1 MIARLEVH
9 RDIAL
14 VVDDSPESLSML
26 TDALEESGVTV
37 LVARDG
43 PSALT
48 LGNRV
53 APDVILLDAIM
64 PEMDGFE
71 TCRRMKTGFATD
83 IPVIF
88 MTALSEPEHVVAGLK
103 AGGVDYLTKPINTDE
118 LIARISIH
126 VANARLISGARQALD
141 AAGRSV
147 MAVEPD
153 GAVVWASPRVTDW
166 VALADGEGPGLGR
179 ITCAPL
185 LDWIAKCAGKPVS
198 ATASHFI
205 DDDQGRRLE
214 LSYLGRSG
222 LDEALIGVA
231 AADDRPPA
239 ERLAERLR
247 LTSREA
253 EVLHWLC
260 QGKSTRDIAAILGL
274 SPRTVNKHLEQIF
287 SKLGVENRTAA
298 AAMGIRAMAS
308 AAPRN

>member
-1 MIARLEVH
+1 MTARLDEH

-53 APDVILLDAIM
+53 SPDVILLDAIM

-71 TCRRMKTGFATD
+71 TCRRMKTGFACD

-118 LIARISIH
+118 LIARIGIH
-126 VANARLISGARQALD
+126 VGNARLISGARQALD
-141 AAGRSV
+141 ATGRSV

-153 GAVVWASPRVTDW
+153 GTVVWASPRV
-166 VALADGEGPGLGR
+166 ADLLSTTADNDRAR
-179 ITCAPL
+179 ITDTSL
-185 LDWIAKCAGKPVS
+185 LEWMAKCAQKPVS
-198 ATASHFI
+198 ATDPLVI
-205 DDDQGRRLE
+205 EDVQGRCLE

-222 LDEALIGVA
+222 LENALIGVSI
-231 AADDRPPA
+231 ADQRLPA
-239 ERLAERLR
+239 ERLMDGLG
-247 LTSREA
+247 LTRREA

-260 QGKSTRDIAAILGL
+260 QGKSTRDIASILGL

-287 SKLGVENRTAA
+287 AKLGVENRTAA
-298 AAMGIRAMAS
+298 AAIGIRVLAS
-308 AAPRN
+308 PAP

>member
-1 MIARLEVH
+1 MIARLDEH

-53 APDVILLDAIM
+53 SPDVILLDAIM

-71 TCRRMKTGFATD
+71 TCRRMKTGFACD

-88 MTALSEPEHVVAGLK
+88 MTALSEPEHVVTGLK

-118 LIARISIH
+118 LIARIGIH
-126 VANARLISGARQALD
+126 VGNARLISGARQALD
-141 AAGRSV
+141 ATGRSV
-147 MAVEPD
+147 VAVEPN
-153 GAVVWASPRVTDW
+153 GTVVWASPRV
-166 VALADGEGPGLGR
+166 ADLLPTTADNGRDHAR
-179 ITCAPL
+179 ITNTSL
-185 LDWIAKCAGKPVS
+185 LDWIAKCTKKPVS
-198 ATASHFI
+198 ATDPHVIEDARG
-205 DDDQGRRLE
+205 QRLE

-222 LDEALIGVA
+222 LENALIGVSI
-231 AADDRPPA
+231 ADQRLPA
-239 ERLAERLR
+239 EQLMGGLG
-247 LTSREA
+247 LTRREA

-260 QGKSTRDIAAILGL
+260 QGKSTRDIASILEL

-287 SKLGVENRTAA
+287 TKLGVENRTAA
-298 AAMGIRAMAS
+298 AAIGIRALAS
-308 AAPRN
+308 LR